1 MKVLENFLI
10 EEDVINLFVNNF
22 EEVLIFIDGFFVLFG
37 CIMLIENFVFI
48 IIFRRCI
55 RLLF

>member
-10 EEDVINLFVNNF
+10 EEDMINLFVNNF
-22 EEVLIFIDGFFVLFG
+22 EEVVIFIDGIFVLFG
-37 CIMLIENFVFI
+37 CILLIENFVFI